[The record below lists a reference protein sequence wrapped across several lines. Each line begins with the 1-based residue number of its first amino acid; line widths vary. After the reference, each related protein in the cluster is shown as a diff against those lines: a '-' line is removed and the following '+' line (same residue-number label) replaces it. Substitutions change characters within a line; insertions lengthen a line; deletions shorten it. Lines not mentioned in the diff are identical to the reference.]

1 MERANELL
9 KAAPGEETPDYLR
22 FYGWSFA
29 DAETASPPSDAQR
42 RAAGRY

>member
-9 KAAPGEETPDYLR
+9 RAAFGEETPGYLR

-29 DAETASPPSDAQR
+29 DAETASPASDAQR
-42 RAAGRY
+42 RAAERY